1 MDILLS
7 PLLPALLSRPGW
19 ALTTRGL
26 TTPPCPSPPLPM
38 CFPGLRGG
46 GEAGTSRGTLGSWEK
61 ARLAGRGSLAAPR
74 PTSPLL
80 LQVSPSASLLLFASP
95 SLQVSV
101 FPVPFSGRWHWGL
114 CLVGPTEMLSAR
126 DRRDGLPAEGAAAG
140 LQGFAVDKTFLSSL
154 KGILLETE
162 LVTATSPTWRL
173 HLSQYDLTPLSP
185 CSVLSLGSPLG
196 WSPFRGSLDTAP
208 VPATLPSFS
217 TRPRAASPS
226 AGPYS
231 SFSSCRKS

>member
-1 MDILLS
+1 
-7 PLLPALLSRPGW
+7 
-19 ALTTRGL
+19 
-26 TTPPCPSPPLPM
+26 M

-46 GEAGTSRGTLGSWEK
+46 GDAGTSRGTLGSWEK

-80 LQVSPSASLLLFASP
+80 LQASPSASLLLFASP

-101 FPVPFSGRWHWGL
+101 FPVPFLGRWQWGL

-162 LVTATSPTWRL
+162 LDFLRCVSAIIIFLVVSFAAVTSRDGAAIAAFVFGIILVSVFA
-173 HLSQYDLTPLSP
+173 YDAFKIYRTEM
-185 CSVLSLGSPLG
+185 
-196 WSPFRGSLDTAP
+196 AP
-208 VPATLPSFS
+208 RT
-217 TRPRAASPS
+217 TQEDQQ
-226 AGPYS
+226 
-231 SFSSCRKS
+231 